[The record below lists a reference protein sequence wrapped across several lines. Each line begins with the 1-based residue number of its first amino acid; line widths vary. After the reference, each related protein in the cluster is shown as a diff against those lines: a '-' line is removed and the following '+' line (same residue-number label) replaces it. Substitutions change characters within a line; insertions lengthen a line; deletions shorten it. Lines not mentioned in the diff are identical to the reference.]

1 MTPQPHGRHPVIA
14 VAIAAVLL
22 LTVGGVWLLARD
34 APSSATGEINDV
46 PGIAVTPA
54 QGCAN
59 FARYWLDETSVDIDA
74 AVLEGFT
81 NCRLG
86 ADGAWYTLAELPEEQ
101 NTNPPSIDPAQEA
114 AANELRARIIADL
127 GTLQQSFTDR
137 MMEELGKVYS
147 DRSNPVIGKT
157 QEGVSV
163 SNVRTRYARIIN
175 GMMLDP
181 SHDALTGYV
190 TWMMQTR
197 MDAYGIFRRACLDD
211 GTIFLRQPCTG
222 MEDNLSIRYAPWYWE
237 LASEEWLDAY
247 LHHLYGEPDATPA
260 S

>member
-1 MTPQPHGRHPVIA
+1 MNWQSHGRHPVIA
-14 VAIAAVLL
+14 VALAAGLL
-22 LTVGGVWLLARD
+22 AMVGLLWLLARD
-34 APSSATGEINDV
+34 APSSATGDINDV
-46 PGIAVTPA
+46 PGIAITPA

-74 AVLEGFT
+74 TVLEGFT

-86 ADGAWYTLAELPEEQ
+86 TDGHWYTLAELPDEI
-101 NTNPPSIDPAQEA
+101 NPNLPAIPSDREA
-114 AANELRARIIADL
+114 AASELRVRIIADL

-147 DRSNPVIGKT
+147 DQSNPVIGKT
-157 QEGVSV
+157 REGVSV

-175 GMMLDP
+175 GMMMDP

-197 MDAYGIFRRACLDD
+197 MDAYGVFRRACLED
-211 GTIFLRQPCTG
+211 GTLFLRQPCTG
-222 MEDNLSIRYAPWYWE
+222 MEDNLSIRYPPWYWE

-247 LHHLYGEPDATPA
+247 LHHLYGEPDATPT